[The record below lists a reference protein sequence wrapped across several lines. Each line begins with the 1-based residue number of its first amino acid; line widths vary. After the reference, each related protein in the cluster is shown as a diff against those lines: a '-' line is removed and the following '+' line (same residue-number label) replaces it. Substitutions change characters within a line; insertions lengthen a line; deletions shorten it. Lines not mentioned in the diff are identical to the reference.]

1 MKRHAAQW
9 FRTGILTAV
18 ALALAGSL
26 PAQNQPIQEQN
37 APAPP
42 TQPAQT
48 LTTQQLDDLVAPIAL
63 YPDPLIGQVLAAS
76 TYPVELVEAQQ
87 WLKTVGN
94 LNGQALMDAAKQQ
107 DWDPSVQALVAM
119 PDVMNL
125 LTQDI
130 RWTTDLGNAFLAQ
143 QGDVMSAVQRM
154 RQRAEANGQLQSN
167 AQQTVSTD
175 TDNGQTV
182 IQIEPANPQVIY
194 VPTYDPYYVYGW
206 GAYPPLYYP
215 DGYFFDSG
223 IDIGFYFG
231 GWGGWGYGG
240 LGWGWRPNWFGR
252 NIYINSGFFSRYG
265 YHYNGYY
272 NGFGGGR
279 NVWGHDPG
287 HRWGAGYPAGVAS
300 RYGGAER
307 SARINEGRS
316 GNWHTFGGGGNTYSG
331 TANGFNG
338 SRSNGSG
345 GVNGRGSGSAG
356 AGNSFRG
363 NTGGNSYR
371 TSAGSNAFRGST
383 AGNSFRG
390 SAAAGT
396 TQQRFG
402 GGTQNLRGQSIR
414 SQAPQR
420 SFQSAPQR
428 SFQSAPQ
435 RSFQSAPQRSF
446 QSAPQRSFQSAPQ
459 RSFQSAPQRSFQS
472 APRMSAPS
480 ASRSFGG
487 GSFGGARNVGGGG
500 FGGGR
505 SFGGGG
511 GGSRSFGGGGGGS
524 RSFGGG
530 GGGGS
535 RSFGGGGG
543 HGGGRR

>member
-26 PAQNQPIQEQN
+26 PAQDPIQGQN
-37 APAPP
+37 APPA
-42 TQPAQT
+42 QPAQT

-63 YPDPLIGQVLAAS
+63 YPDPLLGQVLAAS

-143 QGDVMSAVQRM
+143 QGDVMGAVQRM
-154 RQRAEANGQLQSN
+154 RQRAQANGQLKSN
-167 AQQTVSTD
+167 AQETVSTNY
-175 TDNGQTV
+175 DNGQSA
-182 IQIEPANPQVIY
+182 IDIEPANPDVIY
-194 VPTYDPYYVYGW
+194 VPVYDPYYVYGW

-215 DGYFFDSG
+215 DGYWFGPG

-240 LGWGWRPNWFGR
+240 WGWGWRPNWFGH
-252 NIYINSGFFSRYG
+252 NIYINAGFFSRYG
-265 YHYNGYY
+265 YHYHDW
-272 NGFGGGR
+272 GGGR
-279 NVWGHDPG
+279 NVWMHDPG

-300 RYGGAER
+300 RFGGAER
-307 SARINEGRS
+307 TARINEGRS
-316 GNWHTFGGGGNTYSG
+316 GNWHTFGGGGNTYRGG
-331 TANGFNG
+331 TANGF
-338 SRSNGSG
+338 NGSG
-345 GVNGRGSGSAG
+345 GVNGRGGAG

-363 NTGGNSYR
+363 TTGGNSYR
-371 TSAGSNAFRGST
+371 TSAGGSAFRGST

-402 GGTQNLRGQSIR
+402 GGTQNLRGESIR
-414 SQAPQR
+414 SQQR

-435 RSFQSAPQRSF
+435 RSFQSAPQRN
-446 QSAPQRSFQSAPQ
+446 
-459 RSFQSAPQRSFQS
+459 FQSAPQRSFQS

-487 GSFGGARNVGGGG
+487 GSFGGGA
-500 FGGGR
+500 R
-505 SFGGGG
+505 SF
-511 GGSRSFGGGGGGS
+511 GGGGGS

-530 GGGGS
+530 GGGGF
-535 RSFGGGGG
+535 RGGGGGG

>member
-94 LNGQALMDAAKQQ
+94 LNGQALMDAARQQ
-107 DWDPSVQALVAM
+107 NWDPSVQALVAM

-154 RQRAEANGQLQSN
+154 RQRAQANGQLQSN

-175 TDNGQTV
+175 TDNGQSA

-223 IDIGFYFG
+223 VDIGFYFG

-240 LGWGWRPNWFGR
+240 WGWGWRPNWFGR

-265 YHYNGYY
+265 YRY

-279 NVWGHDPG
+279 NVWAHDPG

-300 RYGGAER
+300 RFGGAER
-307 SARINEGRS
+307 TARINEGRS
-316 GNWHTFGGGGNTYSG
+316 GNWRTFGGGGNTYRG

-338 SRSNGSG
+338 SRFNGSG
-345 GVNGRGSGSAG
+345 GVNGRGGAG

-363 NTGGNSYR
+363 DAGGNSYR
-371 TSAGSNAFRGST
+371 TSASGTAFRGST

-402 GGTQNLRGQSIR
+402 GGTQNLGGPSIR
-414 SQAPQR
+414 SQQR
-420 SFQSAPQR
+420 SFQSAPL
-428 SFQSAPQ
+428 
-435 RSFQSAPQRSF
+435 
-446 QSAPQRSFQSAPQ
+446 RSFQSAPQ

-487 GSFGGARNVGGGG
+487 GGFGGARNMGGGG
-500 FGGGR
+500 A
-505 SFGGGG
+505 
-511 GGSRSFGGGGGGS
+511 

-530 GGGGS
+530 GGGGF
-535 RSFGGGGG
+535 RGGGGG